1 MNRIALSIA
10 CAACALVS
18 VALVAPQPDNEA
30 VGGIQQALDRA
41 IDDERHA
48 IAFYTAVMAKHG
60 ERRPF
65 SNIINAERRHEA
77 ALLEQYERLGL
88 DVPRIAG
95 PITRSRYTTASLKY
109 AMRPRSRR
117 SATGRSTTS

>member
-18 VALVAPQPDNEA
+18 VALIASQPDEEA

-41 IDDERHA
+41 IGDERHA

-60 ERRPF
+60 GRRPF
-65 SNIINAERRHEA
+65 PNHPVAPA
-77 ALLEQYERLGL
+77 QKYL
-88 DVPRIAG
+88 D
-95 PITRSRYTTASLKY
+95 TRVIFPV
-109 AMRPRSRR
+109 RPYP
-117 SATGRSTTS
+117 TS